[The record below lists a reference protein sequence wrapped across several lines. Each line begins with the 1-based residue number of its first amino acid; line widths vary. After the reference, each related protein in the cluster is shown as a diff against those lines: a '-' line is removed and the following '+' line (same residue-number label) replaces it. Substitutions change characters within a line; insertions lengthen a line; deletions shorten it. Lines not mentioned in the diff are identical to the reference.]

1 MLVVMALAIEMRSYG
16 PPDVLRPVDRPDP
29 APGPGEVVV
38 RTVCAAVN
46 RADLFIRCGEWPV
59 RAGLPY
65 VPGLEVCG
73 TVAAVGDGVR
83 GFAAGDTVITMMQR
97 LGGIHG
103 VRPGGYQTH
112 VVVPADTLVRVPAAL
127 DALTAGSY
135 GLAAVT
141 AYLAIQALEV
151 PGDARVLVH
160 AGSSGVGSLAVQMLA
175 AANNTV
181 VATGTRPAKFD
192 FVRAAGAEDV
202 VDTRDPAWPERV
214 GRVDR
219 VFDLVGRAT
228 FAASVGLLEP
238 GGRLVFVGG
247 TSGGELALSGW
258 DLMKPVT
265 ITGYS
270 TETLTR
276 EELALAVEAIA
287 FMHQRGALR
296 PTRVTEFPLAE
307 AAAAHRAMEA
317 GDLEGRVLLRA

>member
-1 MLVVMALAIEMRSYG
+1 MPLAIEMTAYG
-16 PPDVLRPVDRPDP
+16 PPDVLRAVSRPEP
-29 APGPGEVVV
+29 TPGPGEVVV
-38 RTVCAAVN
+38 RTACAAVN
-46 RADLFIRCGEWPV
+46 RADLFIRSGEWPV

-73 TVAAVGDGVR
+73 AVHAVGDGVR
-83 GFAAGDTVITMMQR
+83 GLVAGDPVITMMQR

-112 VVVPADTLVRVPAAL
+112 VTVPADTLVKVPAAL

-141 AYLAIQALEV
+141 AYLAIQALDV
-151 PGDARVLVH
+151 RGDARVLVH
-160 AGSSGVGSLAVQMLA
+160 AGSSGVGSLAIQMLA
-175 AANNTV
+175 AGTNSV

-192 FVRAAGAEDV
+192 FIRACGADDV
-202 VDTRDPAWPERV
+202 VDTRDPAWAERA
-214 GRVDR
+214 GPVDR

-228 FAASVGLLEP
+228 FAASVGLLNP

-270 TETLTR
+270 SETLTR
-276 EELALAVEAIA
+276 EELHLAMEAIA

-307 AAAAHRAMEA
+307 AAAAHRAMESGA
-317 GDLEGRVLLRA
+317 LEGRVLLRP